1 MKSFKIIY
9 TLFFVLIISSCDM
22 ITEDVQSDVDVLKTE
37 LENLQTQINE
47 MESQLNEKD
56 SQIDDLSESLDES
69 IKTLTQEIDDLSNSL
84 DSSDS
89 SILEEINDL
98 TILLNNLT
106 IQYNELQV
114 SVASIEERLYNTVI
128 TLTTTVT
135 NSMYEQPNTYPKDL
149 FVRSEYITQESHIE
163 FWIRT
168 GTGEWQGT
176 DTVFASYS
184 CDGSGGITGYFNIKY
199 VYDGVA
205 ILRTACANG
214 LVGADMRI
222 TIVNDTY

>member
-1 MKSFKIIY
+1 
-9 TLFFVLIISSCDM
+9 SSCDM

-114 SVASIEERLYNTVI
+114 SVASIEERLYNTII
-128 TLTTTVT
+128 TLTGTVT
-135 NSMYEQPNTYPKDL
+135 YSMYEQPSSYPNDL
-149 FVRSEYITQESHIE
+149 FIRSEEYITQESHVE
-163 FWIRT
+163 FYFRT
-168 GTGEWQGT
+168 GTGEWQVYE
-176 DTVFASYS
+176 TVNATYS
-184 CDGSGGITGYFNIKY
+184 CNGVVSTGYFNRK
-199 VYDGVA
+199 
-205 ILRTACANG
+205 
-214 LVGADMRI
+214 
-222 TIVNDTY
+222 